1 MSSALSNKI
10 TLANELV
17 TVIKKE
23 IAKQHESFLLLW
35 YNILPFNQDKQNMI
49 FYCNTTDIGKTTM
62 LL

>member
-1 MSSALSNKI
+1 MSPALSNKI

-35 YNILPFNQDKQNMI
+35 YNILPFNQDKLNMI
-49 FYCNTTDIGKTTM
+49 FYCNATDIGKKTM
-62 LL
+62 IL